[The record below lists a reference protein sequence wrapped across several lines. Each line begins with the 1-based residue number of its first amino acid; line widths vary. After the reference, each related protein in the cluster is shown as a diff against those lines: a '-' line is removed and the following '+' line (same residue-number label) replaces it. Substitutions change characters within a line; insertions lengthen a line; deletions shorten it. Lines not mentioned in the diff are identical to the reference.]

1 METCN
6 FCPTLH
12 RSVGQKRRA
21 SLRRGRNFVNPG
33 VPAAPRFGVPLAG
46 PGRHS
51 DEARNLF
58 LNQTANYQL
67 PLWEKQDRILMEDF
81 NSLTER
87 LDLALQENREN
98 CHFQK
103 LLEHTTA
110 SASRSVNI
118 SLSGISVRDYREF
131 LFYFDSG
138 GEIGDAVSAY
148 VRCNGIETGY
158 YGESGNEKS
167 HLCSFL
173 LTGTD
178 YPGCVR
184 VEVLLGGAI
193 QGLSNTCYWT
203 ERGGGCS
210 SNGGMLPPS
219 VLLPEELRSITLAV
233 LEDDPPIPAKS
244 KILFYGIKA

>member
-1 METCN
+1 METCD

-12 RSVGQKRRA
+12 RSVGQSGGAASGAGAFFKSRRPC
-21 SLRRGRNFVNPG
+21 GG
-33 VPAAPRFGVPLAG
+33 GPAFPPAG
-46 PGRHS
+46 PPCKLI
-51 DEARNLF
+51 RNEECF

-138 GEIGDAVSAY
+138 GEIGDVVSAY

-203 ERGGGCS
+203 ERGGSCS
-210 SNGGMLPPS
+210 SSGGMLPPS

-233 LEDDPPIPAKS
+233 LDDDPPIPAKS